1 MLIGK
6 INVVVQGPQ
15 GSVDL
20 GNFSSPLEYDTI
32 AKSLVAKGIKPPTS
46 GAFAVLDKEEFHL
59 RVSGRKPSSKS
70 IINLDQT
77 LIHHYNTHCLRSGS
91 SPDKHRSPDKAKI
104 RSESVCVHDDL
115 NFSFERTIRVPD
127 NGKEHPLPPGLG
139 SFQLFNVAD
148 YADKLPPSIVAR
160 GGVFISMYQREA
172 MWMSFRNSGTDRY
185 AVKVSVGNINALT
198 GSPISEV
205 RQDDTQ
211 DYVVL
216 APSGG
221 QPYKDGI
228 STSPGVV
235 RQFVAMPL
243 GSGYTIEG
251 QLTGGEDIGGV
262 QFDIFKPYKQT
273 FTCEHLDSRQLGLKQ
288 GDSVTMEDCRD
299 RELKCGEN
307 LYTDLLKITLR
318 INFYTGMPIII
329 KTMTGKEITIFCE
342 SSDTIDNIKAMIQD
356 KEGIPPDQQRLINAG
371 RQLEDGRTLS
381 DYNIRRGASL
391 ILVLRLVGGGFYG
404 PMGFAAG
411 GSITQKITKDRWPI
425 AAYDQTNPICLQVHV
440 LNSVMFS
447 LVTGLPPPKCPVS
460 AKTYLE
466 AGLPWFTLYDE
477 QPLANNTAGRSRL
490 RDVKSVGAIDLVR
503 KKKRQP
509 PLQGA
514 CSSCGS
520 SMPTFKLSPCDH
532 LLCEDCDSW
541 MDWMEARVCVI
552 QGCKAKVER
561 KKRISAPMPEPGE
574 EDEDGIDDLTM
585 DERIIELKR
594 CAQRGIVATFRLKK
608 FSVSPLSG
616 RGST

>member
-32 AKSLVAKGIKPPTS
+32 AKSLVTKGIEPPTS

-70 IINLDQT
+70 IINL
-77 LIHHYNTHCLRSGS
+77 R
-91 SPDKHRSPDKAKI
+91 KI

-198 GSPISEV
+198 
-205 RQDDTQ
+205 
-211 DYVVL
+211 
-216 APSGG
+216 A
-221 QPYKDGI
+221 DGI

-235 RQFVAMPL
+235 RQFVAMHW
-243 GSGYTIEG
+243 E
-251 QLTGGEDIGGV
+251 LTGGEDIGG
-262 QFDIFKPYKQT
+262 QT
-273 FTCEHLDSRQLGLKQ
+273 FTCEHLGKPLDLFKTPRQLGLKQ

-318 INFYTGMPIII
+318 ITFYTGMPIII

-574 EDEDGIDDLTM
+574 EDEDGVDDLTM

-608 FSVSPLSG
+608 FSVS
-616 RGST
+616 